1 MDTNIKVG
9 YILSIIHRNDRK
21 AYHINI
27 IYIFHV
33 SHFQDKCPFLLGTDE
48 NSIVFNGIIA
58 VYSITI
64 NVRYPPNMYGINSGV
79 FSIFMILN
87 IGMHNITNNAICDS
101 NLFGNVLDH
110 IKYSISCII
119 MNDW

>member
-9 YILSIIHRNDRK
+9 YILSIIHRNDRN
-21 AYHINI
+21 AYHIKI

-33 SHFQDKCPFLLGTDE
+33 SHLQDKCPFLLGIVE

-58 VYSITI
+58 VYSIAI
-64 NVRYPPNMYGINSGV
+64 NARYPPNMYGIHSGV

-87 IGMHNITNNAICDS
+87 IGMHNITNNAI
-101 NLFGNVLDH
+101 
-110 IKYSISCII
+110 
-119 MNDW
+119 

>member
-1 MDTNIKVG
+1 METNIKVG

-21 AYHINI
+21 AYHIKI
-27 IYIFHV
+27 IYIFQV

-64 NVRYPPNMYGINSGV
+64 NARYPPNMYGINSGV

-87 IGMHNITNNAICDS
+87 IGMHNITNNAI
-101 NLFGNVLDH
+101 
-110 IKYSISCII
+110 
-119 MNDW
+119 